1 MSFFNF
7 ALNDV
12 LSVQSA
18 ISGRQQFT
26 CKCLLKDVLTNS
38 VRSLLCLDVCLPS
51 RGIVAFQDQLTIL
64 T

>member
-26 CKCLLKDVLTNS
+26 CKCLLKDVLNKQCALSTM
-38 VRSLLCLDVCLPS
+38 P
-51 RGIVAFQDQLTIL
+51 
-64 T
+64 